1 MILVFG
7 SGGQLGQEL
16 IGLARTSD
24 VSLTGLTRAQ
34 ADIADPAQVE
44 RAIAEIRPSVV
55 LNASAYT
62 KVDRA
67 ETDEEAAF
75 QANATGPETLAKA
88 CAAAGLPL
96 IHVSTDYVFDG
107 TKSGAY
113 RESDPVAPLGVYGRS
128 KLAGEEAIRRHLP
141 QHVIVR
147 TSWVYGIYGA
157 NFLKT
162 ILRLAS
168 ERDELRIVAD
178 QTRLSHVD
186 RRSRPGAV
194 GCGSGSGRGQGGAP
208 APITSPGSGVTTW
221 HGFASRIVEAQ
232 TTLHRPIPV
241 RRADP
246 ARRSIRRRPSGQ
258 PTRSSTPA
266 CSAAPSAIRRGPG
279 EAPSIATVTRLLSR
293 TTRHPNPRAEIAGT
307 HHESKRHYSRR
318 RLRYAPASADA
329 VDLEA
334 DAADLRQADDL
345 LSAHVADAG
354 GDQGYPDHHDAG
366 RPGGLQEA
374 PGHRQAMGHS
384 PRIRG
389 AAEPGRIWRKPSS
402 SAKTSCGGIRPAWSW
417 ATTSSTAMA

>member
-16 IGLARTSD
+16 IELARTSD

-34 ADIADPAQVE
+34 ADVADPAQVE

-107 TKSGAY
+107 SKNGAY
-113 RESDPVAPLGVYGRS
+113 RESDPVAPLGIYGRS
-128 KLAGEEAIRRHLP
+128 KLAGEDAIRRYLP

-162 ILRLAS
+162 ILRLAG

-178 QTRLSHVD
+178 QSGCPTSTADLAQALLAAAQALGEGR
-186 RRSRPGAV
+186 AV
-194 GCGSGSGRGQGGAP
+194 SGTYHFAG
-208 APITSPGSGVTTW
+208 TGVTTW

-232 TTLHRPIPV
+232 RPFTG
-241 RRADP
+241 RF
-246 ARRSIRRRPSGQ
+246 PSVVPIGTEDY
-258 PTRSSTPA
+258 PTPA
-266 CSAAPSAIRRGPG
+266 QRPANSELDSDLFGRTFGYTARPWQSAVD
-279 EAPSIATVTRLLSR
+279 ATVTQLLSQ
-293 TTRHPNPRAEIAGT
+293 
-307 HHESKRHYSRR
+307 HH
-318 RLRYAPASADA
+318 
-329 VDLEA
+329 
-334 DAADLRQADDL
+334 
-345 LSAHVADAG
+345 
-354 GDQGYPDHHDAG
+354 
-366 RPGGLQEA
+366 
-374 PGHRQAMGHS
+374 
-384 PRIRG
+384 
-389 AAEPGRIWRKPSS
+389 
-402 SAKTSCGGIRPAWSW
+402 
-417 ATTSSTAMA
+417 TSS